1 MAEFL
6 KMLNS
11 RDQEELQ
18 GEIFELLASLGDFQI
33 FKECMLDFKSSQN
46 GNIVDLSDLLEIKPS

>member
-6 KMLNS
+6 KMLKS

-18 GEIFELLASLGDFQI
+18 GEIFELLASLGDFQV
-33 FKECMLDFKSSQN
+33 FKECMLDFKENQS
-46 GNIVDLSDLLEIKPS
+46 GNIVDLSDLLQIKPS